1 MPEVL
6 GCASLSHRIEDQ
18 QRLETNKHC
27 TASSTSKPSPASV
40 TVRWVL
46 FLLPLNITGLGSAH
60 ATVSVDITLPI
71 GQSLRK
77 KSARSRSTPPEVFLV
92 FCCKPQITDTRETS
106 VLYRQFAF
114 VFPTRGSHPPSSLQ
128 QTRCADSWFLRCVLL
143 QQPGV
148 TPSPSS
154 SVRMALPIE
163 LPLNADILR
172 RQCETFSPLLCLQKP
187 TLLLVTL

>member
-1 MPEVL
+1 MNGHQSAGIPESARRPGEVL

-71 GQSLRK
+71 G
-77 KSARSRSTPPEVFLV
+77 
-92 FCCKPQITDTRETS
+92 
-106 VLYRQFAF
+106 
-114 VFPTRGSHPPSSLQ
+114 
-128 QTRCADSWFLRCVLL
+128 
-143 QQPGV
+143 
-148 TPSPSS
+148 PSPLKQQGPLEKFFGAFLFMESEQ
-154 SVRMALPIE
+154 ME
-163 LPLNADILR
+163 LSNAWKAN
-172 RQCETFSPLLCLQKP
+172 Q
-187 TLLLVTL
+187 